1 MAQAL
6 LNNLNIQ
13 QDGSFSLKDNNLK
26 TVIGDFEKIFDKKT
40 SENKTDNKNI
50 KVETETDVRVEAKDT
65 QEDTITEEKPI
76 IKTIGDM
83 KLELN
88 TNFESLK
95 AEFDNAVQESIA
107 DAIVDLTILKE
118 ELTEEEEIAAID
130 IEEEEETEELNPTTE
145 EDSTEEIITE
155 EDPTM
160 YKELTTLENP
170 TVAIMLH
177 SQIQKS
183 VNSTD
188 IQENAATKLDN
199 NLTFTKSESQNSDN
213 SNLFKQFDTTTSKD
227 IIADLP
233 KDSSALKTETLK
245 TNKSIDA
252 KIVRDLN
259 VKIVENNT
267 DNGENNSSGDL
278 MQQQTPQEQ
287 VAKIMIQGNV
297 KFDKLA
303 FDTLKMTTEIKPT
316 EVSASKIIEQISKQL
331 DGMYNNSKLN
341 MVLNPGTLGKVHLH
355 IINSK
360 EGLVAQFTVTTQEA
374 KDILMK
380 GLSGLKESLLS
391 QGINVDNVS
400 VKFEETADRDGQ
412 SDWTEQEGSRG
423 GNKQQGSQ
431 KQQKEQEKPF
441 EQMMFE
447 LENNG
452 KV

>member
-26 TVIGDFEKIFDKKT
+26 NVIGDFEKIFDKKT